1 MTEFKTGDKVEVSES
16 SVSNGLIEG
25 QTFTVA
31 TTERD
36 LVYVYGRSDGFFSY
50 RFRLVTKTPADYW
63 AEGYAA
69 RDAEVR
75 TPNPY
80 KEIEHY
86 AGE

>member
-1 MTEFKTGDKVEVSES
+1 MTEFKVGDKVQVIEGCSG
-16 SVSNGLIEG
+16 NGLIEG
-25 QTFTVA
+25 QEYTV
-31 TTERD
+31 TD
-36 LVYVYGRSDGFFSY
+36 FDNDFVYVGGSLNHYFRW

-80 KEIEHY
+80 KEV
-86 AGE
+86 